1 MKYYLPEITDFISD
15 IIKVFTIYCIELFH
29 DKLDRDNAD
38 KLIEVYNSVRIKRL
52 SEFILNNYYQV
63 KTKYMNQSIK
73 DEKIVHEF
81 FELSLEQ
88 LNGDYMRNWL
98 YDDYLKN
105 KEFNCNES

>member
-1 MKYYLPEITDFISD
+1 ML
-15 IIKVFTIYCIELFH
+15 II
-29 DKLDRDNAD
+29 
-38 KLIEVYNSVRIKRL
+38 RL

-88 LNGDYMRNWL
+88 LNGDYMMTGAYYKKLGYNER
-98 YDDYLKN
+98 LKIVDE
-105 KEFNCNES
+105 KLKK